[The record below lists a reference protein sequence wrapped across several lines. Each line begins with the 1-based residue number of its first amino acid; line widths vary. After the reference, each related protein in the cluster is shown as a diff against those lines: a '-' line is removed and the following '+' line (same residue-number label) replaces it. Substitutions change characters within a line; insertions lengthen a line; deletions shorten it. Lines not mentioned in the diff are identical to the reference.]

1 MQLHE
6 VLRRA
11 FAGTA
16 AVVHGVAP
24 EQLGMPTP
32 CTDWDVRAL
41 TNHLL
46 QVAAA
51 LSLAGRRL
59 PVPAELWGRDLMTA
73 DGPGDGFDD
82 DRRAALEAWS
92 QPSAWDGTIAMGGM
106 AMPAR
111 MTVSMLISD
120 LAIHGWDLAQA
131 TGQPYAVD
139 PAVADVTRE
148 FVAGSA
154 ARGREMGI
162 FAAAQPVTDGADAF
176 GEALAL
182 SGRARP

>member
-6 VLRRA
+6 VLRTA
-11 FAGTA
+11 FADTA
-16 AVVHGVAP
+16 RVVHGVTP
-24 EQLGMPTP
+24 EQLGAPTP
-32 CTDWDVRAL
+32 CADWDVRAL

-73 DGPGDGFDD
+73 DAPGDRFDD
-82 DRRAALEAWS
+82 DRRAALEGWS
-92 QPSAWDGTIAMGGM
+92 EPSAWDATVDVGGM
-106 AMPAR
+106 PMPAPAA
-111 MTVSMLISD
+111 VSMLVSD

-131 TGQPYAVD
+131 TGQGYACA
-139 PAVADVTRE
+139 PPVARVTRD

-154 ARGREMGI
+154 EQGRRMGI
-162 FAAAQPVTDGADAF
+162 YAAPQPVADGTDVFA
-176 GEALAL
+176 EALAL